1 MKLLSK
7 IFRGS
12 KNPADAAMSQ
22 RLEESIESAGY
33 WANRMPREA
42 ARLVQKVRL
51 YTSTAAA
58 LSLITGLLAWPVIG
72 ESSRL
77 TAQVLIS
84 VLSGLAALTIVA
96 PHAIGLSD
104 RGDES
109 IKLCST
115 YGAMYREL
123 LETKEQLATGSLK
136 DPSQVAD
143 IICQFERIQERRDAL
158 ALPAGEKHTDNAY
171 ALERIK
177 GIGRRGWSV
186 PGGLREIA
194 RPLLPSVRT
203 RPQVART
210 PTVDDEAV
218 IAALIYVLKSGAR
231 RSRCRRTPRPRRPPC
246 TVRRSRSGPGPGA
259 AGRIHRAKSDAA
271 AARGPPILHRWSSI
285 RPTYEPRRRRIHP
298 SGPRIPRQVAPPSDS
313 GTARTVTSQPSDDGC
328 DVTVRRPAPVSTRWG
343 KESDPGLSAR
353 SWRVRR
359 VRSRCPT
366 AAPRCRCRAPRGRL
380 RRRT

>member
-186 PGGLREIA
+186 PGGLLEIA

-218 IAALIYVLKSGAR
+218 IAALIYVLKSG
-231 RSRCRRTPRPRRPPC
+231 
-246 TVRRSRSGPGPGA
+246 GA
-259 AGRIHRAKSDAA
+259 AQQV
-271 AARGPPILHRWSSI
+271 PPYS
-285 RPTYEPRRRRIHP
+285 E
-298 SGPRIPRQVAPPSDS
+298 APPSTVHRPPLPVRPGTGSGGENSPGEVGRSSRPGSADPSPVVLDS
-313 GTARTVTSQPSDDGC
+313 THVRATETAKPHI
-328 DVTVRRPAPVSTRWG
+328 RPPHSET
-343 KESDPGLSAR
+343 GL
-353 SWRVRR
+353 
-359 VRSRCPT
+359 PT
-366 AAPRCRCRAPRGRL
+366 L
-380 RRRT
+380 

>member
-1 MKLLSK
+1 MSLFTHRPPIVRGVMKLLSK

-143 IICQFERIQERRDAL
+143 IICQFERIQERRDTL

-218 IAALIYVLKSGAR
+218 IAALIYVLKSG
-231 RSRCRRTPRPRRPPC
+231 
-246 TVRRSRSGPGPGA
+246 GA
-259 AGRIHRAKSDAA
+259 AQQV
-271 AARGPPILHRWSSI
+271 PPYS
-285 RPTYEPRRRRIHP
+285 E
-298 SGPRIPRQVAPPSDS
+298 APPSTVHRPPLPVRPRTGSGGENSPGEVGRSSRPGSADPSPVVLDS
-313 GTARTVTSQPSDDGC
+313 THVRATETANPPI
-328 DVTVRRPAPVSTRWG
+328 RPPHSETGR
-343 KESDPGLSAR
+343 
-353 SWRVRR
+353 
-359 VRSRCPT
+359 PT
-366 AAPRCRCRAPRGRL
+366 L
-380 RRRT
+380 

>member
-72 ESSRL
+72 ESSHL

-84 VLSGLAALTIVA
+84 VLSGLAALAIVA

-158 ALPAGEKHTDNAY
+158 ALPAGDGHTDQC
-171 ALERIK
+171 
-177 GIGRRGWSV
+177 
-186 PGGLREIA
+186 
-194 RPLLPSVRT
+194 VR
-203 RPQVART
+203 
-210 PTVDDEAV
+210 
-218 IAALIYVLKSGAR
+218 
-231 RSRCRRTPRPRRPPC
+231 
-246 TVRRSRSGPGPGA
+246 PGA
-259 AGRIHRAKSDAA
+259 DQGNRATWMECSGRIAGDRTAVVAVGENAPAD
-271 AARGPPILHRWSSI
+271 
-285 RPTYEPRRRRIHP
+285 RPDTDRR
-298 SGPRIPRQVAPPSDS
+298 
-313 GTARTVTSQPSDDGC
+313 
-328 DVTVRRPAPVSTRWG
+328 
-343 KESDPGLSAR
+343 
-353 SWRVRR
+353 
-359 VRSRCPT
+359 
-366 AAPRCRCRAPRGRL
+366 
-380 RRRT
+380 

>member
-203 RPQVART
+203 RPQVVRT

-218 IAALIYVLKSGAR
+218 IAALIYVLKSG
-231 RSRCRRTPRPRRPPC
+231 
-246 TVRRSRSGPGPGA
+246 GA
-259 AGRIHRAKSDAA
+259 AQQV
-271 AARGPPILHRWSSI
+271 PPYS
-285 RPTYEPRRRRIHP
+285 E
-298 SGPRIPRQVAPPSDS
+298 APPSTVHRPPLPVRPRTGNGGENSPGEVGSSSRPGSADPSRVVLDSTHVRATESAKPHIRPSHS
-313 GTARTVTSQPSDDGC
+313 GT
-328 DVTVRRPAPVSTRWG
+328 
-343 KESDPGLSAR
+343 GL
-353 SWRVRR
+353 
-359 VRSRCPT
+359 PT
-366 AAPRCRCRAPRGRL
+366 L
-380 RRRT
+380 

>member
-7 IFRGS
+7 IFRGP

-22 RLEESIESAGY
+22 RLEENIESAGY

-51 YTSTAAA
+51 YTSVAAA

-72 ESSRL
+72 ESSHL

-84 VLSGLAALTIVA
+84 VLSGLAALAIVA
-96 PHAIGLSD
+96 PHAIGLID

-158 ALPAGEKHTDNAY
+158 ALPVGDGHTDNAY

-203 RPQVART
+203 RPQVAQT
-210 PTVDDEAV
+210 ATADDEAV
-218 IAALIYVLKSGAR
+218 IAALIYVLKSGGASQQVPPYSEAPTSTAHR
-231 RSRCRRTPRPRRPPC
+231 PPLPVRPRTEVCGESAPGEAGPTSRPGSADPSPVVLDS
-246 TVRRSRSGPGPGA
+246 THVRA
-259 AGRIHRAKSDAA
+259 TETAK
-271 AARGPPILHRWSSI
+271 PHI
-285 RPTYEPRRRRIHP
+285 
-298 SGPRIPRQVAPPSDS
+298 
-313 GTARTVTSQPSDDGC
+313 
-328 DVTVRRPAPVSTRWG
+328 
-343 KESDPGLSAR
+343 
-353 SWRVRR
+353 
-359 VRSRCPT
+359 
-366 AAPRCRCRAPRGRL
+366 RAPHSETGL
-380 RRRT
+380 PTL

>member
-1 MKLLSK
+1 M
-7 IFRGS
+7 
-12 KNPADAAMSQ
+12 
-22 RLEESIESAGY
+22 
-33 WANRMPREA
+33 
-42 ARLVQKVRL
+42 QKVRL

-72 ESSRL
+72 ESSHL

-84 VLSGLAALTIVA
+84 VLSGVAALTIVA

-123 LETKEQLATGSLK
+123 LEAKEQLATGSLK

-158 ALPAGEKHTDNAY
+158 ALPVGDGHTDHAY

-177 GIGRRGWSV
+177 EIGRRGWSV

-203 RPQVART
+203 RPQVSRT

-218 IAALIYVLKSGAR
+218 IAALIYVLKSGGAAQQMPPYSEVPTSNVHR
-231 RSRCRRTPRPRRPPC
+231 PPLPVRPR
-246 TVRRSRSGPGPGA
+246 TEVRGENSPGE
-259 AGRIHRAKSDAA
+259 AGRNSRPGSADPSPMVIDSTHVRATETAKPHIGAPHSET
-271 AARGPPILHRWSSI
+271 GL
-285 RPTYEPRRRRIHP
+285 PT
-298 SGPRIPRQVAPPSDS
+298 
-313 GTARTVTSQPSDDGC
+313 
-328 DVTVRRPAPVSTRWG
+328 
-343 KESDPGLSAR
+343 L
-353 SWRVRR
+353 
-359 VRSRCPT
+359 
-366 AAPRCRCRAPRGRL
+366 
-380 RRRT
+380 

>member
-1 MKLLSK
+1 MCVGVEKYEPGMSLFTHRPPIVRGVMKLLSK

-158 ALPAGEKHTDNAY
+158 ALPAGEKHTDTAY

-218 IAALIYVLKSGAR
+218 IAALIYVLKSG
-231 RSRCRRTPRPRRPPC
+231 
-246 TVRRSRSGPGPGA
+246 GA
-259 AGRIHRAKSDAA
+259 AQQV
-271 AARGPPILHRWSSI
+271 PPYS
-285 RPTYEPRRRRIHP
+285 E
-298 SGPRIPRQVAPPSDS
+298 APPS
-313 GTARTVTSQPSDDGC
+313 TVHRPPLPVRPRTKVCGENSPG
-328 DVTVRRPAPVSTRWG
+328 DVGRSSRPGSADPAPVVLDSTH
-343 KESDPGLSAR
+343 
-353 SWRVRR
+353 VRATETTK
-359 VRSRCPT
+359 PHI
-366 AAPRCRCRAPRGRL
+366 RAPHSETGL
-380 RRRT
+380 PTL